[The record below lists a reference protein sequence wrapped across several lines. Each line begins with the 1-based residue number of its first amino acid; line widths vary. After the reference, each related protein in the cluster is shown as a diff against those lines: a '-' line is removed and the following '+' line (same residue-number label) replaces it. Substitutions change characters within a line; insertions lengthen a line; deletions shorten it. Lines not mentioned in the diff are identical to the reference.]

1 MSEESV
7 AGPAVYNEAEEVTM
21 RRSTPILP
29 DRWRKAS
36 ILEFLTLVWLVSGSG
51 AFAARGNTFSPNPGA
66 TAVAIEFGPGGGSRS
81 RYVYQIFGDG
91 RLQGQR
97 FDSESRRPVK
107 LWSTRLSRSQL
118 AELER
123 DVFESGLGELDA
135 NRMNAIVASRGPVAH
150 SMDAPTLL
158 IAIAPEWGTDGTR
171 GAPTSS
177 LVLEGG
183 AAFASLHQDVPEL
196 GAAHRVLQLLE
207 LAREP
212 AGESAPVATWNRRA
226 DALILEIAS
235 YSPNSPNWRI
245 ARLYGDGALVVSDSP
260 TRIPSSFTREFG
272 VRFQPPKVEALWQDI
287 QESGVY
293 EFNKPLF
300 DARMRATGKGER
312 SASEAAPTYF
322 KFFWIE
328 SASHSERVNEFTLTY
343 GGYEHTWYPEVPE
356 LAAANRL
363 VQQLLS
369 LQKSP

>member
-1 MSEESV
+1 
-7 AGPAVYNEAEEVTM
+7 M
-21 RRSTPILP
+21 RRSSPTLP
-29 DRWRKAS
+29 ERRRKS
-36 ILEFLTLVWLVSGSG
+36 SLLVVVGLVWLHSG
-51 AFAARGNTFSPNPGA
+51 AGVFAARGNTFSSNPGA
-66 TAVAIEFGPGGGSRS
+66 TAVTVELGPGGDMRS

-97 FDSESRRPVK
+97 FDGESRRPVK
-107 LWSTRLSRSQL
+107 IWSTRLSRSQL

-150 SMDAPTLL
+150 SMDAPTVL

-177 LVLEGG
+177 FVLEGG
-183 AAFASLHQDVPEL
+183 AAFAKSHQDTPEL
-196 GAAHRVLQLLE
+196 GAAHRLLQLLE
-207 LAREP
+207 LAKEP
-212 AGESAPVATWNRRA
+212 AGESAPVATLNRRA
-226 DALILEIAS
+226 DALVLEIAS
-235 YSPNSPNWRI
+235 YSPDFQNWRI
-245 ARLYGDGALVVSDSP
+245 ARLHGDGALVVSDSP

-272 VRFQPPKVEALWQDI
+272 VHFQPPKVEALWKDI
-287 QESGVY
+287 QASGVY

-300 DARMRATGKGER
+300 DARLQATGKGAM
-312 SASEAAPTYF
+312 SASEVAPTYF

-328 SASHSERVNEFTLTY
+328 SASNSERVNEFVLTY

-369 LQKSP
+369 AQKAP